1 VKEEN
6 AAMNRFIISSLVVL
20 AASSAAA
27 QTIEST
33 FTDFDLKKCQHILGT
48 VEEDYGAWRCKGYDG
63 IAIWMSAGDQR
74 VMISFGPRAK
84 EEPAAHQTL
93 ASFNG
98 EGEKIEWRI
107 EKGENK
113 KQPFAA
119 IMRWSTT
126 TLDDKGEQVRGE
138 VLVVTRLPPGAVCH
152 VGYVD
157 GRANQNADE
166 LAREIADK
174 RAREFRCCKDAPIVL
189 GTTGPGFSDPLD
201 LNGN

>member
-1 VKEEN
+1 
-6 AAMNRFIISSLVVL
+6 MNRLAVFALV
-20 AASSAAA
+20 AFASSPAAA
-27 QTIEST
+27 QTIESA
-33 FTDFDLKKCQHILGT
+33 FSNFDLKKCRHIPGE
-48 VEEDYGAWRCKGYDG
+48 VEEDYGEWRCKGYG
-63 IAIWMSAGDQR
+63 GVPAWMGAADQR

-98 EGEKIEWRI
+98 EGKTIEWRI
-107 EKGENK
+107 EKGANQK
-113 KQPFAA
+113 RPFAA

-126 TLDDKGEQVRGE
+126 KPDDKGGQIRGE

-157 GRANQNADE
+157 GRANRNANE

-174 RAREFRCCKDAPIVL
+174 HAREFHCRKDTAVVL
-189 GTTGPGFSDPLD
+189 GAIGPGFSEPADFSE
-201 LNGN
+201 N

>member
-1 VKEEN
+1 
-6 AAMNRFIISSLVVL
+6 MNRFVVSALLVL

-27 QTIEST
+27 QTVESAV
-33 FTDFDLKKCQHILGT
+33 TDFNLKKCHHIPGR
-48 VEEDYGAWRCKGYDG
+48 VEEDYGEWCCKGYDG
-63 IAIWMSAGDQR
+63 IAVWMGAGDQR

-98 EGEKIEWRI
+98 ESEKIEWRT
-107 EKGENK
+107 EKDANQ

-126 TLDDKGEQVRGE
+126 TLDDKGDQVRGE

-152 VGYVD
+152 VSYVD
-157 GRANQNADE
+157 GRANHNADE

-174 RAREFRCCKDAPIVL
+174 HAREFHCRKDVPTVL
-189 GTTGPGFSDPLD
+189 GATGPGFSGPLD